1 MHTLLRGHFDEQVD
15 MIRHHL
21 HFEDLGVAPGGGL
34 PNDALQPFFHVSHQ
48 NAAPVFG
55 APDNVALARTNH
67 VVVALGFHPLNDIR
81 MRYLTQGKAL
91 AAPQQISLY
100 PHA

>member
-1 MHTLLRGHFDEQVD
+1 MHTILRGHFDEQVD

-21 HFEDLGVAPGGGL
+21 QFEDLGVALGGGL
-34 PNDALQPFFHVSHQ
+34 AKDALQPFFQVSHQ

-55 APDNVALARTNH
+55 APDNGVLARINH
-67 VVVALGFHPLNDIR
+67 VVVALVFHSLNYIR